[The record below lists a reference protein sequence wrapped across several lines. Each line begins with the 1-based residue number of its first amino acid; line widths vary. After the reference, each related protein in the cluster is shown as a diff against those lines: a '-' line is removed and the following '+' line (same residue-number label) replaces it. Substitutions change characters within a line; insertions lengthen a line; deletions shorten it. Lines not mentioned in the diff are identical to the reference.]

1 MAERILLVD
10 DEKDFLDIMSERL
23 KYRGMDVATA
33 GSAKEALSKISS
45 ETYDVI
51 VLDLQMQEMDGLEA
65 LKVLRSLKPELQVI
79 LLTGHVTLEKGV
91 EAMKLG
97 AMDLMEKPADITILE
112 DKIRRAHTRK
122 MILVEKQMETRVNEI
137 ILNKGW

>member
-33 GSAKEALSKISS
+33 GSAREALSRISS